1 MDERDILIV
10 GAGTA
15 GLTAAIY
22 VQRAGRHAVIYEKSA
37 PGGQIV
43 TANEIQNY
51 PGFVS
56 VNGADF
62 AYRLYEQAAGL
73 GAEFISE
80 EVLEIIPE
88 KNSVTVRTA
97 GGSRTGR
104 ALIYAAGAS
113 HRKLGLTEEEKLI
126 GKGIS
131 FCANCDGAFFRN
143 KRVAVNGGGNTALDD
158 AIYLS
163 RMASEVYLIHRR
175 KEYRAEEALQ
185 KQIAEVPNIHP
196 VLDTVITGLKETDG
210 HLSGLHLQNKESGE
224 ETELSADGLF
234 LAIGMKPETNLLRGI
249 VDLDEL
255 HECAEYLCGRR
266 CQSKEDPAA
275 DHGCCRWNC
284 SSNPGGCAVIETM
297 LIKAVRNGSLFR
309 AIRRHTYRALSKQSC
324 KG

>member
-113 HRKLGLTEEEKLI
+113 HRKLGLPEEEKLI

-185 KQIAEVPNIHP
+185 KQIAEAPNIHP
-196 VLDTVITGLKETDG
+196 ILDTVITGLKETDG

-249 VDLDEL
+249 VDLDE
-255 HECAEYLCGRR
+255 AGYIRAG
-266 CQSKEDPAA
+266 EDTCTNVPNIFAAGDVRAKKIRQLTTAAA
-275 DHGCCRWNC
+275 DGT
-284 SSNPGGCAVIETM
+284 A
-297 LIKAVRNGSLFR
+297 A
-309 AIRRHTYRALSKQSC
+309 AIQAAAL
-324 KG
+324 

>member
-1 MDERDILIV
+1 MNERDILIV

-22 VQRAGRHAVIYEKSA
+22 VQRAGRHAVLFEKSA

-62 AYRLYEQAAGL
+62 AYRLYDQAVRL
-73 GAEFISE
+73 GAEFLSE
-80 EVLEIIPE
+80 EVLEIIPADH
-88 KNSVTVRTA
+88 SVTVRTA
-97 GGSRTGR
+97 AGTRTGR

-113 HRKLGLTEEEKLI
+113 HRRLGLPEEEKLI

-131 FCANCDGAFFRN
+131 FCANCDGAFFRD

-158 AIYLS
+158 AVYLS

-185 KQIAEVPNIHP
+185 KQIAEIGNIHP
-196 VLDTVITGLKETDG
+196 ILDTVITGLKENDG
-210 HLSGLHLQNKESGE
+210 HLSGLRLQNKDSGE
-224 ETELSADGLF
+224 ETELAAEGLF
-234 LAIGMKPETNLLRGI
+234 LAIGMKPETGLLKGI
-249 VDLDEL
+249 VKLDD
-255 HECAEYLCGRR
+255 AGYIIA
-266 CQSKEDPAA
+266 SEDTRTDVPNIFAAGDVRKKQVRQLTTAAA
-275 DHGCCRWNC
+275 DGTAAAIQ
-284 SSNPGGCAVIETM
+284 AV
-297 LIKAVRNGSLFR
+297 SL
-309 AIRRHTYRALSKQSC
+309 
-324 KG
+324 

>member
-1 MDERDILIV
+1 MNERDILIV

-22 VQRAGRHAVIYEKSA
+22 VQRAGRHAVLFEKSA

-62 AYRLYEQAAGL
+62 AYRLYDQAVRL
-73 GAEFISE
+73 GAEFLSE
-80 EVLEIIPE
+80 EVLEIIPADH
-88 KNSVTVRTA
+88 SVTVRTA
-97 GGSRTGR
+97 AGTRTGR

-113 HRKLGLTEEEKLI
+113 HRRLGLPEEEKLI

-131 FCANCDGAFFRN
+131 FCANCDGAFFRD

-158 AIYLS
+158 AVYLS

-185 KQIAEVPNIHP
+185 KQIAEIGNIHP
-196 VLDTVITGLKETDG
+196 ILDTVITGLKENDG
-210 HLSGLHLQNKESGE
+210 HLSGLRLQNKDSGE
-224 ETELSADGLF
+224 ESELAAEGLF
-234 LAIGMKPETNLLRGI
+234 LAIGMKPETGLLKGI
-249 VDLDEL
+249 VKLDD
-255 HECAEYLCGRR
+255 AGYIIA
-266 CQSKEDPAA
+266 SEDTRTDVPNIFAAGDVRKKQVRQLTTAAA
-275 DHGCCRWNC
+275 DGTAAAIQ
-284 SSNPGGCAVIETM
+284 AV
-297 LIKAVRNGSLFR
+297 SL
-309 AIRRHTYRALSKQSC
+309 
-324 KG
+324 

>member
-1 MDERDILIV
+1 MDTRDILIV

-51 PGFVS
+51 PGFMS

-73 GAEFISE
+73 GAEFLSE
-80 EVLEIIPE
+80 EVLEIVPSE
-88 KNSVTVRTA
+88 DSVTVKTA
-97 GGSRTGR
+97 NGTRTGC

-113 HRKLGLTEEEKLI
+113 HRKLGLPEEDRLI
-126 GKGIS
+126 GRGIS
-131 FCANCDGAFFRN
+131 FCANCDGAFFRD
-143 KRVAVNGGGNTALDD
+143 KKVAVNGGGNTALDD

-185 KQIAEVPNIHP
+185 KQLAEIKNIHP
-196 VLDTVITGLKETDG
+196 ILDTLITGLEETDG
-210 HLSGLHLQNKESGE
+210 SLSGLHLKNKETE
-224 ETELSADGLF
+224 AETELPVDGLF
-234 LAIGMKPETNLLRGI
+234 LAIGMKPETGLLKGI
-249 VDLDEL
+249 VQLDE
-255 HECAEYLCGRR
+255 AGYIIA
-266 CQSKEDPAA
+266 SEDTRTNVPNIFAAGDVRQKQIRQLTTAAA
-275 DHGCCRWNC
+275 DGT
-284 SSNPGGCAVIETM
+284 A
-297 LIKAVRNGSLFR
+297 A
-309 AIRRHTYRALSKQSC
+309 AIQAAAL
-324 KG
+324 

>member
-1 MDERDILIV
+1 MNERDILIV

-22 VQRAGRHAVIYEKSA
+22 VQRAGRHAVLFEKSA

-62 AYRLYEQAAGL
+62 AYRLYDQAVRL
-73 GAEFISE
+73 GAEFLSE
-80 EVLEIIPE
+80 EVLEIIPADH
-88 KNSVTVRTA
+88 SVTVRTA
-97 GGSRTGR
+97 AGTRTGR

-113 HRKLGLTEEEKLI
+113 HRRLGLPEEEKLI

-131 FCANCDGAFFRN
+131 FCANCDGAFFRD

-158 AIYLS
+158 AVYLS

-185 KQIAEVPNIHP
+185 KQIAEIGNIHP
-196 VLDTVITGLKETDG
+196 ILDTVITGLKENDG
-210 HLSGLHLQNKESGE
+210 HLSGLRLQNKDSGE
-224 ETELSADGLF
+224 ETELAAEGLF
-234 LAIGMKPETNLLRGI
+234 LAIGMKPETGLLKGI
-249 VDLDEL
+249 VKLDD
-255 HECAEYLCGRR
+255 AGYIIA
-266 CQSKEDPAA
+266 SEDTRTDVPNIFAA
-275 DHGCCRWNC
+275 GDVRKKQVRQLTTAATDGTAAAIQ
-284 SSNPGGCAVIETM
+284 AV
-297 LIKAVRNGSLFR
+297 SL
-309 AIRRHTYRALSKQSC
+309 
-324 KG
+324 